1 MDKSSASNN
10 NNSESQSHNSVY
22 QKLEQ
27 VEHRRQTLK
36 LSFPTPTKAPIPAVI
51 KPVVVQQQQIPR

>member
-1 MDKSSASNN
+1 MDKSNN
-10 NNSESQSHNSVY
+10 PSESHNSVY

-36 LSFPTPTKAPIPAVI
+36 LSFPTPTKTPIPL
-51 KPVVVQQQQIPR
+51 KPVVPVPAHTAR